1 MSLAEPVLSDI
12 NDVWGLIKPHLQN
25 LCDKNPIFGLQPEHI
40 YDDCVRDE
48 ANLWMTPEG
57 FLVTRFVTDDGTG
70 VRTLFMWV
78 SCSFTPGADVGAKYL
93 PFFEE
98 VAKYMKCAYIEAWS
112 SRVGMGRYLARQ
124 GFDEFYRSYRKAV

>member
-1 MSLAEPVLSDI
+1 MSHEEPVLSDI
-12 NDVWGLIKPHLQN
+12 DEEWPTIEPHLAR
-25 LCDKNPIFGLQPEHI
+25 LCRLNPTFGLEPKHV
-40 YDDCVRDE
+40 YDDCAQDE
-48 ANLWMTPEG
+48 ANLWMAPEG

-70 VRTLFMWV
+70 ARTLFMWV
-78 SCSFTPGADVGAKYL
+78 SCAFAPGADIGAKYL

-124 GFDEFYRSYRKAV
+124 GFEEFYRSYRKAV